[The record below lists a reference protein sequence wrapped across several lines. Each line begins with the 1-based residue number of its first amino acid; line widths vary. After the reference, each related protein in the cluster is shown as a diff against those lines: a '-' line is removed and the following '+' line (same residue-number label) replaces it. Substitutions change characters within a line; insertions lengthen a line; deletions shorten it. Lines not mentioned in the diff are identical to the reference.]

1 MYTPTHR
8 TFLSKKKN
16 VAISLVAGNFSD
28 SLPKMAWVHTHG
40 HTHTH
45 SHLFHF
51 VSNFNPHSCDCYILK
66 DILENWSDEDAAVI
80 LSNVRKVASDKS
92 RLLVIERTL
101 HTGSHS
107 EEKVCTAITCNI
119 CLVEMCVYLCVLSTV
134 QGSDGSYHD
143 GI

>member
-1 MYTPTHR
+1 M
-8 TFLSKKKN
+8 
-16 VAISLVAGNFSD
+16 
-28 SLPKMAWVHTHG
+28 

-45 SHLFHF
+45 THTHTHLFHF
-51 VSNFNPHSCDCYILK
+51 VSNFNSHSCDCYILK

-80 LSNVRKVASDKS
+80 LSNVRKVASEKS

-107 EEKVCTAITCNI
+107 EEKVCTAITCNLLK
-119 CLVEMCVYLCVLSTV
+119 CVCVCVCVYLCVLFTV
-134 QGSDGSYHD
+134 QGSVGSYHD